1 MILYP
6 VCYVEPSILG
16 TLDFI
21 GFSDGLEDQE
31 LYVFSPSV
39 LPKIQGMFLRPF
51 FSCFQRKLL
60 EVRESNFWKSQKR
73 TSGLIGRKGVSRID
87 ALSEHESIPK
97 MTFFRQSCGLTVY

>member
-1 MILYP
+1 MILFP

-39 LPKIQGMFLRPF
+39 LPKIQGI
-51 FSCFQRKLL
+51 
-60 EVRESNFWKSQKR
+60 VRVGSIH
-73 TSGLIGRKGVSRID
+73 LI
-87 ALSEHESIPK
+87 A
-97 MTFFRQSCGLTVY
+97 F